1 MENDIFFYSNDSY
14 GFEFRESGNYNDLI
28 MKLMN
33 DLMRRI
39 DEKENK
45 VDTNSKVRT
54 FYEDF
59 YDYMM
64 KAFENLESREWME
77 NGTIQAQQQ
86 GKEDLVKK
94 VEE

>member
-1 MENDIFFYSNDSY
+1 
-14 GFEFRESGNYNDLI
+14 

-45 VDTNSKVRT
+45 VDTKSKVRT

-59 YDYMM
+59 YDYMQR
-64 KAFENLESREWME
+64 AFENLESREWM
-77 NGTIQAQQQ
+77 
-86 GKEDLVKK
+86 
-94 VEE
+94 